1 MRRRDF
7 LRALVAAPIAAA
19 APPIV
24 AAFLAEQPRQIA
36 DYVWRPARDARIRG
50 EHATLLII
58 DDPPAPISRDLMGET
73 IRRVRD
79 AYLKAIDAEMW
90 HGAGSPEAVGAERK
104 LRFTVDRWASSFSP
118 FKEPP
123 CDPS

>member
-24 AAFLAEQPRQIA
+24 AAFLAEQPRQIGG
-36 DYVWRPARDARIRG
+36 YVWRPARDSRIRG
-50 EHATLLII
+50 AHATLLII
-58 DDPPAPISRDLMGET
+58 DDPPARFGPIERAAAM
-73 IRRVRD
+73 
-79 AYLKAIDAEMW
+79 EMQDI
-90 HGAGSPEAVGAERK
+90 
-104 LRFTVDRWASSFSP
+104 VDRYMSLRRERCAVVFTSTL
-118 FKEPP
+118 EPP